1 MTNLTKSLK
10 ERTKRLIDLKPYNTI
25 RNNLLLDKAFDELNL
40 MITNETTIFNDI
52 RRNIKLQRKY
62 KPKYSKIFFRQI

>member
-1 MTNLTKSLK
+1 
-10 ERTKRLIDLKPYNTI
+10 
-25 RNNLLLDKAFDELNL
+25 

-62 KPKYSKIFFRQI
+62 KPKYSKIFFRQIWNEYIWNKIKFCNRNIEK